1 MSNFL
6 VCLNAILPIFLIMA
20 VGYLCRHVGI
30 IREGEPAR
38 FNAVAFR
45 IFLPLS
51 CFYNIY
57 QSDLSRAVHPRLLLY
72 AVVAVLL
79 SIALSWWYGTRFV
92 DRRDRKGVVIQGLYR
107 SNFVIIGMPLA
118 TYLIDAP
125 DYGPVAVLIAIV
137 VPLFNVFAVITLET
151 FNGEKVSRKKLV
163 IDILK
168 NPLIIGCIAGLVF
181 LLLHIRLP
189 SFAEKAVSDMAK
201 AASPLMLFLLGASF
215 RFSSMQGQARELIA
229 VCVGRLIVIPAIFLT
244 LAALLGFRGLDFVG
258 LLCVFAS
265 CTAVSSFSMAQ
276 QMGGDADL
284 AGNIVVM
291 TSLLCSVTLFLWSFV
306 FLSLGIF

>member
-1 MSNFL
+1 
-6 VCLNAILPIFLIMA
+6 
-20 VGYLCRHVGI
+20 
-30 IREGEPAR
+30 
-38 FNAVAFR
+38 
-45 IFLPLS
+45 
-51 CFYNIY
+51 
-57 QSDLSRAVHPRLLLY
+57 
-72 AVVAVLL
+72 
-79 SIALSWWYGTRFV
+79 
-92 DRRDRKGVVIQGLYR
+92 
-107 SNFVIIGMPLA
+107 
-118 TYLIDAP
+118 
-125 DYGPVAVLIAIV
+125 
-137 VPLFNVFAVITLET
+137 
-151 FNGEKVSRKKLV
+151 
-163 IDILK
+163 
-168 NPLIIGCIAGLVF
+168 
-181 LLLHIRLP
+181 
-189 SFAEKAVSDMAK
+189 MAK

-215 RFSSMQGQARELIA
+215 RFSSMKGQVRELIA